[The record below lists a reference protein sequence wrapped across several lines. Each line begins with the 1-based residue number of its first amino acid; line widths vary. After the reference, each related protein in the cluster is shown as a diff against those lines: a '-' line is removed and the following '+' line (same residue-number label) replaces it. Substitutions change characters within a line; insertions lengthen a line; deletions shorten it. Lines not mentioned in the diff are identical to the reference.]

1 VDMRVLSEIYEESF
15 RRSSTSGTK
24 FIFGVSKLPGLKCR
38 TFFKMKC
45 HARNPPGDE
54 IYRDGAIS
62 IFEVDGRRNKVK
74 RINSCRILT
83 IQELID
89 HFFVDLL
96 PKPMFAFKNVLGP

>member
-1 VDMRVLSEIYEESF
+1 
-15 RRSSTSGTK
+15 
-24 FIFGVSKLPGLKCR
+24 
-38 TFFKMKC
+38 MKC

-74 RINSCRILT
+74 KNQLVKN
-83 IQELID
+83 QGLID
-89 HFFVDLL
+89 HFFIDLL